1 MDYDSGN
8 SLIVIGAGSDFNI
21 TWADDFIIIKEIEN
35 LIDKITRVSGC
46 LSRDD
51 LSNALDP
58 KVRYCLDRC
67 GISIQSVSELIE
79 AFTFLEATIFHNR
92 QMHASL
98 HQKITIQVDRSLEF
112 DLYLTCLRD
121 ALSSL
126 LSFKGGAATAKTFE
140 QV

>member
-1 MDYDSGN
+1 MDYESEN
-8 SLIVIGAGSDFNI
+8 SLVVIGAGSDFNI
-21 TWADDFIIIKEIEN
+21 TWADDFIIMREIEN
-35 LIDKITRVSGC
+35 LLDKIKKISDY
-46 LSRDD
+46 LSRDV
-51 LSNALDP
+51 LYNAIDP

-67 GISIQSVSELIE
+67 DISIQSVNELIE

-98 HQKITIQVDRSLEF
+98 HQKITIQVDRSSEF
-112 DLYLTCLRD
+112 NLYLTCLRD

-126 LSFKGGAATAKTFE
+126 LSAKGGAASAETYE